1 MKQQTQVI
9 TEVQYA
15 IEDTSTVE
23 VIRKISTASIPSN
36 QCDNV
41 NSSPSSVS
49 GQKSLKDR
57 KMDAFLES
65 EYKRKVNDEIKQR
78 NKEKK
83 LLRESVNQNVTSSL
97 SCDTE
102 IITSDQQQK
111 NIPNISQENPGY
123 NNSTNNSKLTKSHSE
138 TVTKCHDQNSVLDDP
153 NDDILESENQ
163 IVEGLVQELI
173 FEFSFA

>member
-15 IEDTSTVE
+15 IEDTSPVE
-23 VIRKISTASIPSN
+23 VIPKISTASIPSN

-49 GQKSLKDR
+49 GQESLKDR
-57 KMDAFLES
+57 EMDAFLES
-65 EYKRKVNDEIKQR
+65 EYKRKVSDEIKQR

-83 LLRESVNQNVTSSL
+83 LLRESNVTSSL

-111 NIPNISQENPGY
+111 NIPRKIP
-123 NNSTNNSKLTKSHSE
+123 
-138 TVTKCHDQNSVLDDP
+138 
-153 NDDILESENQ
+153 DI
-163 IVEGLVQELI
+163 IIPPIILVILSLQKVI
-173 FEFSFA
+173 RKM